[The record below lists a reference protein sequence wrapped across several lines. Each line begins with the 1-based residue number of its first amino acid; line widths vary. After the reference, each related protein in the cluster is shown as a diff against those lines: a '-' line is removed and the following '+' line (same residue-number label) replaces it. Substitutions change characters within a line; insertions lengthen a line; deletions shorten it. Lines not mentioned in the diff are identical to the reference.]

1 MALWNS
7 YQHQLRESRRN
18 VRELDISGR
27 APHEAFDDG
36 AFCTMGE
43 TCTTGSCGG
52 GSAVTVDDRVG
63 CTDYSCDEALDVV
76 MNITNDAIP
85 GCSISAPVASDNGR
99 IVLVMIL
106 ALVALGWIG
115 ISKGHSRH

>member
-63 CTDYSCDEALDVV
+63 CTDYSCDQALDVV
-76 MNITNDAIP
+76 MNITNDAN
-85 GCSISAPVASDNGR
+85 CDDSNDCTADACDEVLAAPTMQFRDVASRRPSPR
-99 IVLVMIL
+99 IM
-106 ALVALGWIG
+106 GE
-115 ISKGHSRH
+115 